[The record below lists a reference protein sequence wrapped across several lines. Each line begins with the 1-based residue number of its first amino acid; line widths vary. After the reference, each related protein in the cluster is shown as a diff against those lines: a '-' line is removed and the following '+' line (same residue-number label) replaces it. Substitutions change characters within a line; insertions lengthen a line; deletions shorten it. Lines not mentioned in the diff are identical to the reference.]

1 MSYGMEKVGGA
12 MELESLNFEFN
23 LEFKIQV
30 DFKFK
35 TSLIQSNSI

>member
-1 MSYGMEKVGGA
+1 MSYGIEKVGGA
-12 MELESLNFEFN
+12 WELKSLNFDFN

-35 TSLIQSNSI
+35 INLIQSNSI

>member
-1 MSYGMEKVGGA
+1 MSYDMEKVGGVRVFNY
-12 MELESLNFEFN
+12 LNFEFK

-35 TSLIQSNSI
+35 QNLIQSNSI